1 MKPHRLIAN
10 RLIKLLGHMTK
21 YTCYPFHAVF
31 PNKRFIIKS
40 YTKPLFTSRSKSLI
54 PRTVWLT
61 NYTDRVALPVY
72 FNYLFNRLLSP
83 MHEFRFMGDQQIKT
97 YIQKNFD
104 ARITQAYMKLNDGA
118 AKADLWRLLVLNHLG
133 GVYMDIDAH
142 LVWPLG
148 RIIGTSNSEFYIT
161 MRDNRHY
168 TNYFFASAPD
178 NPHLSKAIEIILDN
192 VSVNT
197 GDKDVYALTGPDV
210 LNKAMEGETVP
221 YEIYRY
227 VSVQG
232 SFTNEHF
239 QYIDKKNG
247 KWVHAKAEDL
257 IKKD

>member
-10 RLIKLLGHMTK
+10 RLIKLLGHTTK
-21 YTCYPFHAVF
+21 LLCYPFHAVF
-31 PNKRFIIKS
+31 PNKRFTIKRHA
-40 YTKPLFTSRSKSLI
+40 KPLFTSKSESRI
-54 PRTVWLT
+54 ARTVWLT

-72 FNYLFNRLLSP
+72 LNYLFNRLLSP
-83 MHEFRFMGDQQIKT
+83 SHEFRFMSDEQIQT
-97 YIQKNFD
+97 YIHENFD
-104 ARITQAYMKLNDGA
+104 APIAQAYMKLNDGA

-148 RIIGTSNSEFYIT
+148 RIIGNSNREFYIT
-161 MRDNRHY
+161 IRNGHY
-168 TNYFFASAPD
+168 TNYFFASSPN
-178 NPHLSKAIEIILDN
+178 NPYLSKAIEMILDN
-192 VSVNT
+192 INANT
-197 GDKDVYALTGPDV
+197 GDKGVYALTGPDV
-210 LNKAMEGETVP
+210 LNKAIDGATVP

-239 QYIDKKNG
+239 QYIDKKHG
-247 KWVHAKAEDL
+247 KWIHAKAEDL